1 MDTTSTGLRIS
12 EVTDRTGFSGPT
24 LRYYEQIGLLPPPE
38 RTGAGYRMY
47 TGRDVDRLQFIARA
61 KTLGCSLDE
70 IRDLVTVWADDR
82 CGPVQHQLR
91 SLVGA
96 KLRES
101 QARIAEQMAFTTE
114 LQAAAA
120 QLAREP
126 IDGACDDSCACASA
140 ADVGDR
146 TAPVG
151 VVIGERSPQKG
162 EPIVCMLGGG
172 DMSQRIDDWQNLLAH
187 VATRAPLDSG
197 IRMVFGPGV
206 PVSEIAR
213 LAAAENECCTFFS
226 FALTIDQR
234 GTALEVTAPPDGV
247 EVLVAAFG
255 SAA

>member
-24 LRYYEQIGLLPPPE
+24 LRYYEQIGLLPPLD
-38 RTGAGYRMY
+38 RTDAGYRMY
-47 TGRDVDRLQFIARA
+47 TERDIDRLQFIARA

-120 QLAREP
+120 QLAGEP
-126 IDGACDDSCACASA
+126 IDGECDDTCACASA
-140 ADVGDR
+140 ADVGGP

-151 VVIGERSPQKG
+151 IVLGDRSTSEGP
-162 EPIVCMLGGG
+162 PIVCTLSGGE
-172 DMSQRIDDWQNLLAH
+172 MSQRIDDWQNLLAH
-187 VATRAPLDSG
+187 VARREPLDGG
-197 IRMVFGPGV
+197 IRMVFGPGA

-226 FALTIDQR
+226 FVLTIDQR

-247 EVLVAAFG
+247 EVLTAAFG
-255 SAA
+255 GAA